1 MFCLLNIVNKKR
13 ARMLSLNTN
22 EKNIQSP
29 SLTDALI
36 PVFSLLLL
44 LALAVYY
51 FGDDSSSG
59 PNQIA
64 LMLCAGI
71 ACLVGLKNG
80 YRRQAIEQGIVKGI
94 SLTLGAILILLAVGS
109 LIGTWLLSGT
119 VPTMIYFGLQ
129 ILSPQYF
136 YVSCCL
142 ICALVALCIGSSW
155 TVAATI
161 GVALMGV
168 ATGLEASLPITA
180 GAIISGAYFGDKL
193 SPLSDTTNL
202 APAIAGTEL
211 FTHIKYMLWST
222 VPSFIIALVVFI
234 ILGLSE
240 GTDSSNNTMNS
251 LLVDLQKEFHI
262 AWYLLL
268 PLAVTLFLALRK
280 MPAFPAI
287 GIGAITGAICA
298 VLFQQPLILSLAEPN
313 TTAMHANVMVIW
325 RTMYAGISL
334 NTGNNL
340 VDSLLSGG
348 GMGSMLNTIWL
359 IITAMTFG
367 AIMERVGLLA
377 KLVESLLKF
386 ARSTG
391 SLITSTIVTA
401 FGTNCIA
408 ADQYIAIVMPG
419 RMFKQEFAKRKLAPE
434 NLSRA
439 LEDGGT
445 VTSALIPWNTCGA
458 YMQSVLLINPFEYAI
473 YCVFNWL
480 TPIIGIILAFTGVK
494 IKSVMLNRKNTIL
507 HDDLT
512 AIEK

>member
-1 MFCLLNIVNKKR
+1 MKVNSAIHLKNNPPSLLDALFPILCLL
-13 ARMLSLNTN
+13 S
-22 EKNIQSP
+22 
-29 SLTDALI
+29 
-36 PVFSLLLL
+36 L

-64 LMLCAGI
+64 LILCAGI
-71 ACLVGLKNG
+71 ACIIGLKNG
-80 YRRQAIEQGIVKGI
+80 YKRDEIEQGIVKGI

-136 YVSCCL
+136 YVSCCI

-168 ATGLEASLPITA
+168 ANGLGASAPMTA

-202 APAIAGTEL
+202 APAIAGTDL
-211 FTHIKYMLWST
+211 FTHIKHMLWST
-222 VPSFIIALVVFI
+222 IPSFIITLVIFLF
-234 ILGLSE
+234 LGI
-240 GTDSSNNTMNS
+240 NNTVSITTVAIDKLLLS
-251 LLVDLQKEFHI
+251 LESEFFI

-268 PLAVTLFLALRK
+268 PLLVTLFLAMK
-280 MPAFPAI
+280 KVPAFPAI
-287 GIGAITGAICA
+287 GIGALAGAFWA
-298 VLFQQPLILSLAEPN
+298 VLFQQELIISLADSQLSVLS
-313 TTAMHANVMVIW
+313 ANIVVVWRVM
-325 RTMYAGISL
+325 YEGISL
-334 NTGNNL
+334 NTGNEL
-340 VDSLLSGG
+340 MDSLLSGG
-348 GMGSMLNTIWL
+348 GMASMLNTIWL
-359 IITAMTFG
+359 IISAMIFG
-367 AIMERVGLLA
+367 SIMERVGLLNRVVEAMLKLA
-377 KLVESLLKF
+377 KKTS
-386 ARSTG
+386 
-391 SLITSTIVTA
+391 SLITTTILTA

-419 RMFKQEFAKRKLAPE
+419 RMFKDEYHKRDLAPE

-445 VTSALIPWNTCGA
+445 VTSPLIPWNTCGA
-458 YMQSVLLINPFEYAI
+458 YMQSVLLINPLEYAVF
-473 YCVFNWL
+473 CFFNWITPLVGILLAYSGFKVRSLLIKAEDEETNKIPL
-480 TPIIGIILAFTGVK
+480 T
-494 IKSVMLNRKNTIL
+494 N
-507 HDDLT
+507 
-512 AIEK
+512 

>member
-1 MFCLLNIVNKKR
+1 MI
-13 ARMLSLNTN
+13 
-22 EKNIQSP
+22 EKNKNP
-29 SLTDALI
+29 SLFDALFPI
-36 PVFSLLLL
+36 AVLLTLL
-44 LALAVYY
+44 SFAVYF

-71 ACLVGLKNG
+71 ACIIGLKNG
-80 YRRQAIEQGIVKGI
+80 YGRKEIEEGIIKGI

-109 LIGTWLLSGT
+109 LIGTWLLAGT

-129 ILSPQYF
+129 ILTPQFF
-136 YVSCCL
+136 YISCCI

-168 ATGLEASLPITA
+168 ATGLDASGPITA

-202 APAIAGTEL
+202 APAIAGTDL
-211 FTHIKYMLWST
+211 FDHIKNMAWST
-222 VPSFIIALVVFI
+222 VPTFIVTLVIFL
-234 ILGLSE
+234 ILGLNQE
-240 GTDSSNNTMNS
+240 SNESNIQIDALLIS
-251 LLVDLQKEFHI
+251 LEQQFFI
-262 AWYLLL
+262 AWYLLI
-268 PLAVTLFLALRK
+268 PLGVTLFLALKK

-287 GIGAITGAICA
+287 GIGALTGALFA
-298 VLFQQPLILSLAEPN
+298 VLFQQTLILSYAQEGLSTLE
-313 TTAMHANVMVIW
+313 ANVMVVW
-325 RTMYAGISL
+325 QVMFAGITL
-334 NTGNNL
+334 DTG
-340 VDSLLSGG
+340 DKAIDDLLSGG

-367 AIMERVGLLA
+367 SIMEKIGLLER
-377 KLVESLLKF
+377 VVQSLMAVTKS
-386 ARSTG
+386 AG
-391 SLITSTIVTA
+391 SLISTTIVTA

-419 RMFKQEFAKRKLAPE
+419 RMFKQEYHHRGLAPQ

-445 VTSALIPWNTCGA
+445 VTSPLIPWNTCGA
-458 YMQSVLLINPFEYAI
+458 YMQSVLMINPLDYAM
-473 YCVFNWL
+473 YCFFNWL
-480 TPIIGIILAFTGVK
+480 SPIVGIVCATIGFRVK
-494 IKSVMLNRKNTIL
+494 YLVAGNDEIQPSRPLPKKFRSPI
-507 HDDLT
+507 
-512 AIEK
+512 

>member
-1 MFCLLNIVNKKR
+1 MLKKNKNPTLLDAVFPIAVLLCLL
-13 ARMLSLNTN
+13 
-22 EKNIQSP
+22 
-29 SLTDALI
+29 
-36 PVFSLLLL
+36 F
-44 LALAVYY
+44 LAVYF

-64 LMLCAGI
+64 LMLCAGV
-71 ACLVGLKNG
+71 ACLIGLKNG
-80 YRRQAIEQGIVKGI
+80 FTRDEIEEGITKGI

-109 LIGTWLLSGT
+109 LIGTWLLAGT

-129 ILSPQYF
+129 ILEPQYF
-136 YVSCCL
+136 YVSCSI

-168 ATGLEASLPITA
+168 ASGLDASGPMTA

-211 FTHIKYMLWST
+211 FVHIKNMMWST
-222 VPSFIIALVVFI
+222 VPSFVITLIIFFF
-234 ILGLSE
+234 LGLNSAEQASNTQIEQLLLSLESE
-240 GTDSSNNTMNS
+240 
-251 LLVDLQKEFHI
+251 FFI

-268 PLAVTLFLALRK
+268 PLVITLSLAIIK

-287 GIGAITGAICA
+287 GIGAIAGAIWA
-298 VLFQQPLILSLAEPN
+298 VLFQQDLILSYANEGLSVIEAN
-313 TTAMHANVMVIW
+313 TMVVWQVMYSGV
-325 RTMYAGISL
+325 AL
-334 NTGNNL
+334 DTGNK
-340 VDSLLSGG
+340 VIDDLLSGG

-359 IITAMTFG
+359 IISAMTFG
-367 AIMERVGLLA
+367 SIMEKVGLL
-377 KLVESLLKF
+377 KRVVDSLM
-386 ARSTG
+386 AVTSSAG
-391 SLITSTIVTA
+391 SLISTTIVTA

-419 RMFKQEFAKRKLAPE
+419 RMFKDEYKQRGLAPE

-445 VTSALIPWNTCGA
+445 VTSPLIPWNTCGA
-458 YMQSVLLINPFEYAI
+458 FMQSVLLINPLEYAVF
-473 YCVFNWL
+473 CFFNWL
-480 TPIIGIILAFTGVK
+480 SPIIGIICAYTGFKVK
-494 IKSVMLNRKNTIL
+494 SLIVKTMDSAVALKEPTVKTI
-507 HDDLT
+507 
-512 AIEK
+512 